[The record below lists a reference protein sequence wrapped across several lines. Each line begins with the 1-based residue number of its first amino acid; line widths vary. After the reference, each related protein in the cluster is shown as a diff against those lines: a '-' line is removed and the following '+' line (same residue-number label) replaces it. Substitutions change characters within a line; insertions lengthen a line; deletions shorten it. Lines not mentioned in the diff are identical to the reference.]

1 MIVERR
7 VELRF
12 GLQSREAETH
22 TNLSAVR
29 QDGRCLWVAGD
40 ETATIE
46 RLTAVLDGDGRVAGY
61 EGQTTVA
68 LADLVPLPAGPD
80 EEADIEGLA
89 RANGWL
95 WAIGSHS
102 LKRKKIKPGQRE
114 AKARKRLATVVRED
128 NRFIHVRLPLA
139 TGEDGLPAGRDEEA
153 DIEGLARGNGWLWAI
168 GSHSLKRK
176 KIKPGQSDAKS
187 RKRLATVVR
196 EDNRFILA
204 RLPLATGEDGLPGV
218 VREAG
223 DGRTAAVL
231 GLDKDSITDLLEDD
245 PHLAPFL
252 SIPSKD
258 NGIDIEGIAVHGDRL
273 YIGLRG
279 PVLRGWAVLV
289 EIRPET
295 DPDDPRRLRLRP
307 VGDGGDLYRTHFL
320 DLGGLGIRDLCPHGD
335 DLLVLTGPS
344 MDLDGPVRVVR
355 WRNAARLDA
364 AEIVPAD
371 ELETLGELPYGDG
384 DDHAEGIAVLDE
396 PGMRLMVVYDSP
408 SPDRLTESGGVLAD
422 VVRLG

>member
-1 MIVERR
+1 MDVERR
-7 VELRF
+7 VTLRF
-12 GLQSREAETH
+12 AEESREAETH

-46 RLTAVLDGDGRVAGY
+46 RLTAVVGEDGRVTGY
-61 EGQTTVA
+61 DGHVTVN
-68 LADLVPLPAGPD
+68 LADLVSLPAGP
-80 EEADIEGLA
+80 
-89 RANGWL
+89 
-95 WAIGSHS
+95 
-102 LKRKKIKPGQRE
+102 
-114 AKARKRLATVVRED
+114 
-128 NRFIHVRLPLA
+128 
-139 TGEDGLPAGRDEEA
+139 DEEA

-176 KIKPGQSDAKS
+176 KVKPGQSGAKS

-204 RLPLATGEDGLPGV
+204 RLPLVTGEDGLPEV
-218 VREAG
+218 VREDG
-223 DGRTAAVL
+223 GRTAAVL
-231 GLDKDSITDLLEDD
+231 GLRKDSITDLLEDD

-258 NGIDIEGIAVHGDRL
+258 NGIDIEGVAAHGDRL

-279 PVLRGWAVLV
+279 PVLRGWAVLI
-289 EIRPET
+289 EIRPGT
-295 DPDDPRRLRLRP
+295 DPKDPQRLRLLP
-307 VGDGGDLYRTHFL
+307 VGDDDALYHTHFM

-344 MDLDGPVRVVR
+344 MDLDGPVRVMR
-355 WRNAARLDA
+355 WRGAAKADA
-364 AEIVPAD
+364 PEIVTSD
-371 ELETLGELPYGDG
+371 DLELLGELPYGDG

-396 PGMRLMVVYDSP
+396 PDAPGLGILVVYDSP
-408 SPDRLTESGGVLAD
+408 SPARLTEDGGVVAD
-422 VVRLG
+422 VVRLGG

>member
-7 VELRF
+7 IELRF

-102 LKRKKIKPGQRE
+102 LKRKKIKPGQSA
-114 AKARKRLATVVRED
+114 AKA
-128 NRFIHVRLPLA
+128 
-139 TGEDGLPAGRDEEA
+139 
-153 DIEGLARGNGWLWAI
+153 
-168 GSHSLKRK
+168 
-176 KIKPGQSDAKS
+176 

-204 RLPLATGEDGLPGV
+204 RLPLVTGEDGLPAV

-231 GLDKDSITDLLEDD
+231 GLDKDSITDLLADD

-258 NGIDIEGIAVHGDRL
+258 NGIDIEGVAAHGDRL

-289 EIRPET
+289 EIRPDT
-295 DPDDPRRLRLRP
+295 DPGDPRRLRLLP
-307 VGDGGDLYRTHFL
+307 VGDGADRYRTHFL

-355 WRNAARLDA
+355 WPDAARLDA
-364 AEIVPAD
+364 AEIVPAE

-396 PGMRLMVVYDSP
+396 PGTRLMVVYDSP
-408 SPDRLTESGGVLAD
+408 SAARLTDAGGVLAD
-422 VVRLG
+422 VVDLG

>member
-12 GLQSREAETH
+12 EAESREAETH

-46 RLTAVLDGDGRVAGY
+46 RLTAVLDGDGRVTGY
-61 EGQTTVA
+61 EGQVTVA

-89 RANGWL
+89 RGNGWL
-95 WAIGSHS
+95 WAVGSHS
-102 LKRKKIKPGQRE
+102 LKRKKIKPG
-114 AKARKRLATVVRED
+114 
-128 NRFIHVRLPLA
+128 
-139 TGEDGLPAGRDEEA
+139 
-153 DIEGLARGNGWLWAI
+153 
-168 GSHSLKRK
+168 HSA
-176 KIKPGQSDAKS
+176 AKS
-187 RKRLATVVR
+187 RRRLGTVVR

-204 RLPLATGEDGLPGV
+204 RLPLVTGADGLPEV
-218 VREAG
+218 VREDG
-223 DGRTAAVL
+223 DRTAAVL
-231 GLDKDSITDLLEDD
+231 GLDKDSLTDLLEDD

-258 NGIDIEGIAVHGDRL
+258 NGIDIEGIAAHGDRL

-289 EIRPET
+289 EIRPAT
-295 DPDDPRRLRLRP
+295 DPGDPRRLRLLP

-355 WRNAARLDA
+355 WRGAARLDA
-364 AEIVPAD
+364 AEIVAAG
-371 ELETLGELPYGDG
+371 ELETLGELPYGAG
-384 DDHAEGIAVLDE
+384 DDHAEGIAVLDG
-396 PGMRLMVVYDSP
+396 PGTRLMVVYDSP
-408 SPDRLTESGGVLAD
+408 SPGRLTAGGGVLAD
-422 VVRLG
+422 VVDLG

>member
-12 GLQSREAETH
+12 GLESREAETH

-46 RLTAVLDGDGRVAGY
+46 RLTAVLDGDGRVTGYAG
-61 EGQTTVA
+61 QSTVA
-68 LADLVPLPAGPD
+68 LADLVPLPAGPG
-80 EEADIEGLA
+80 EEADVEGLA
-89 RANGWL
+89 R
-95 WAIGSHS
+95 S
-102 LKRKKIKPGQRE
+102 
-114 AKARKRLATVVRED
+114 
-128 NRFIHVRLPLA
+128 
-139 TGEDGLPAGRDEEA
+139 
-153 DIEGLARGNGWLWAI
+153 NGWLWAI

-176 KIKPGQSDAKS
+176 KIKPGQSEAKA

-196 EDNRFILA
+196 EGNRFILA
-204 RLPLATGEDGLPGV
+204 RLPLVTGDDGLPRV
-218 VREAG
+218 VRADG
-223 DGRTAAVL
+223 GRTAAVL
-231 GLDKDSITDLLEDD
+231 GLDKDSITDLLTGD

-258 NGIDIEGIAVHGDRL
+258 NGIDIEGIAAHGDRL

-295 DPDDPRRLRLRP
+295 HPDDPRRLRLLP
-307 VGDGGDLYRTHFL
+307 VGDGGDRYRTHFL

-335 DLLVLTGPS
+335 DLLILTGPS
-344 MDLDGPVRVVR
+344 MGLDGPVRVVR
-355 WRNAARLDA
+355 WRDA
-364 AEIVPAD
+364 VKADTPEIVPAG
-371 ELETLGELPYGDG
+371 ELETLGDLPYGDG

-396 PGMRLMVVYDSP
+396 PGTRLLVVYDSP
-408 SPDRLTESGGVLAD
+408 SPARLTAEGGVLAD
-422 VVRLG
+422 VVDLG

>member
-46 RLTAVLDGDGRVAGY
+46 RLTAVLDGDGRVTGY
-61 EGQTTVA
+61 DAQATVA

-102 LKRKKIKPGQRE
+102 LKRKKIKPGQS
-114 AKARKRLATVVRED
+114 A
-128 NRFIHVRLPLA
+128 
-139 TGEDGLPAGRDEEA
+139 
-153 DIEGLARGNGWLWAI
+153 
-168 GSHSLKRK
+168 
-176 KIKPGQSDAKS
+176 AKS

-196 EDNRFILA
+196 EDNRFILV
-204 RLPLATGEDGLPGV
+204 RLPLATGEDGLPAV
-218 VREAG
+218 VREDG
-223 DGRTAAVL
+223 DRTAAVL
-231 GLDKDSITDLLEDD
+231 GLDKDSVTDLLADD

-258 NGIDIEGIAVHGDRL
+258 NGIDIEGIAAHGDRL

-295 DPDDPRRLRLRP
+295 DPDDPRRLRLLP
-307 VGDGGDLYRTHFL
+307 VGDGKDRYRTHFL

-355 WRNAARLDA
+355 WRDAVRLDA
-364 AEIVPAD
+364 AEIVTAD
-371 ELETLGELPYGDG
+371 ELETLCDLPYGDG

-396 PGMRLMVVYDSP
+396 PGTRLLVVYDSP
-408 SPDRLTESGGVLAD
+408 SAGRLTDGGGVLAD
-422 VVRLG
+422 IVDVG

>member
-12 GLQSREAETH
+12 GLESREAETH

-46 RLTAVLDGDGRVAGY
+46 RLTAAVDGAGRVTGY
-61 EGQTTVA
+61 GDQLTVA
-68 LADLVPLPAGPD
+68 LADLVPLPAGAD
-80 EEADIEGLA
+80 EEADIEGLG

-95 WAIGSHS
+95 WAVGSHS
-102 LKRKKIKPGQRE
+102 LKRKKIKPGQSD

-128 NRFIHVRLPLA
+128 NRFILVRLPLV
-139 TGEDGLPAGRDEEA
+139 TGEDGLPR
-153 DIEGLARGNGWLWAI
+153 
-168 GSHSLKRK
+168 
-176 KIKPGQSDAKS
+176 
-187 RKRLATVVR
+187 VVR
-196 EDNRFILA
+196 ED
-204 RLPLATGEDGLPGV
+204 G
-218 VREAG
+218 
-223 DGRTAAVL
+223 GRTAAVL
-231 GLDKDSITDLLEDD
+231 GLHKDSITDLLAGD

-258 NGIDIEGIAVHGDRL
+258 NGVDIEGIAAHGDRL
-273 YIGLRG
+273 YIGFRG

-289 EIRPET
+289 EIRPGT
-295 DPDDPRRLRLRP
+295 DPDDPRRLRALP

-335 DLLVLTGPS
+335 DLLILTGPS

-355 WRNAARLDA
+355 WRGAAKADA
-364 AEIVPAD
+364 AEIVTAA
-371 ELETLGELPYGDG
+371 ELEVLGELPHGDG
-384 DDHAEGIAVLDE
+384 DDHAEGIAVLDG
-396 PGMRLMVVYDSP
+396 PGTRMLVVYDSP
-408 SPDRLTESGGVLAD
+408 SPERLTAEGGVIAD
-422 VVRLG
+422 IVAFG

>member
-12 GLQSREAETH
+12 GLESREAETH

-46 RLTAVLDGDGRVAGY
+46 RLTAAVDGAGRVTGY
-61 EGQTTVA
+61 GDQLTVA
-68 LADLVPLPAGPD
+68 LADLVPLPAGAD
-80 EEADIEGLA
+80 EEADIEGLG

-95 WAIGSHS
+95 WAVGSHS
-102 LKRKKIKPGQRE
+102 LKRKKIKPGQSD

-128 NRFIHVRLPLA
+128 NRFILVRLPLV
-139 TGEDGLPAGRDEEA
+139 TGEDGLPR
-153 DIEGLARGNGWLWAI
+153 
-168 GSHSLKRK
+168 
-176 KIKPGQSDAKS
+176 
-187 RKRLATVVR
+187 VVR
-196 EDNRFILA
+196 ED
-204 RLPLATGEDGLPGV
+204 G
-218 VREAG
+218 
-223 DGRTAAVL
+223 GRTAAVL
-231 GLDKDSITDLLEDD
+231 GLGKDSITDLLAGD

-258 NGIDIEGIAVHGDRL
+258 NGVDIEGIAAHGDRL
-273 YIGLRG
+273 YIGFRG

-289 EIRPET
+289 EIRPGT
-295 DPDDPRRLRLRP
+295 DPDDPRRLRALP

-335 DLLVLTGPS
+335 DLLILTGPS

-355 WRNAARLDA
+355 WRGAAKADA
-364 AEIVPAD
+364 AEIVTAA
-371 ELETLGELPYGDG
+371 ELEVLGELPHGDG

-396 PGMRLMVVYDSP
+396 PGTRMLVVYDSP
-408 SPDRLTESGGVLAD
+408 SPERLTAEGGVIAD
-422 VVRLG
+422 IVAFG

>member
-12 GLQSREAETH
+12 GAESRAAGTH

-46 RLTAVLDGDGRVAGY
+46 RLTAVTGPGGLVTCYDGHR
-61 EGQTTVA
+61 TVR
-68 LADLVPLPAGPD
+68 LADLVELPAGPE

-89 RANGWL
+89 RAGGWL

-102 LKRKKIKPGQRE
+102 LKRKKIKPGR
-114 AKARKRLATVVRED
+114 
-128 NRFIHVRLPLA
+128 
-139 TGEDGLPAGRDEEA
+139 
-153 DIEGLARGNGWLWAI
+153 
-168 GSHSLKRK
+168 
-176 KIKPGQSDAKS
+176 SDAKS

-204 RLPLATGEDGLPGV
+204 RLPLVQDADGLPQV
-218 VREAG
+218 VRADG
-223 DGRTAAVL
+223 DRTAAVL
-231 GLDKDSITDLLEDD
+231 GLKGDSIADLLARD

-252 SIPSKD
+252 AIPSKD
-258 NGIDIEGIAVHGDRL
+258 NGLDVEGIAAHGDRL

-289 EIRPET
+289 EIRP
-295 DPDDPRRLRLRP
+295 DPEPDARGRLRLLP
-307 VGDGGDLYRTHFL
+307 VGAGGDLYRTHFL
-320 DLGGLGIRDLCPHGD
+320 DLGGLGIRDLCPDGD

-344 MDLDGPVRVVR
+344 MSLSGPVRVVR
-355 WRNAARLDA
+355 WPGAAAVDYPDIVSA
-364 AEIVPAD
+364 AELQV
-371 ELETLGELPYGDG
+371 LGELPHGDG
-384 DDHAEGIAVLDE
+384 EDHAEGVALLAGDDGR
-396 PGMRLMVVYDSP
+396 PGTRLLVVYDSP
-408 SPDRLTESGGVLAD
+408 SPDRLTEQGGVLAD
-422 VVRLG
+422 VVALPL

>member
-12 GLQSREAETH
+12 GHESRQAETH

-29 QDGRCLWVAGD
+29 QDGRCLWTAGD

-46 RLTAVLDGDGRVAGY
+46 RLTAVTGPGGRVTGY
-61 EGQTTVA
+61 DGHRTIA
-68 LADLVPLPAGPD
+68 LADLVELPAGPG

-89 RANGWL
+89 SGDGWL

-102 LKRKKIKPGQRE
+102 LKRKRIKAGQSA
-114 AKARKRLATVVRED
+114 AKA
-128 NRFIHVRLPLA
+128 
-139 TGEDGLPAGRDEEA
+139 
-153 DIEGLARGNGWLWAI
+153 
-168 GSHSLKRK
+168 
-176 KIKPGQSDAKS
+176 

-204 RLPLATGEDGLPGV
+204 RLPLTEGADGLPEV

-231 GLDKDSITDLLEDD
+231 GLNGDSITDLLADD

-258 NGIDIEGIAVHGDRL
+258 NGIDIEGVAVHGDRL

-279 PVLRGWAVLV
+279 PVLRGWAVLI

-295 DPDDPRRLRLRP
+295 HPRDPHRLRLRP
-307 VGDGGDLYRTHFL
+307 VGDGKAHYRTHFL
-320 DLGGLGIRDLCPHGD
+320 DLGGLGVRDLCPHGD
-335 DLLVLTGPS
+335 DLLILTGPS
-344 MDLDGPVRVVR
+344 MSLSGPVRVVR
-355 WRNAARLDA
+355 WPGAAK
-364 AEIVPAD
+364 AEAPGVVTAG
-371 ELETLGELPYGDG
+371 ELQVLGELPHGDG
-384 DDHAEGIAVLDE
+384 EDHAEGIAVLAGGQGPDL
-396 PGMRLMVVYDSP
+396 RLLVVYDSP
-408 SPDRLTESGGVLAD
+408 SAARLTESGGVLAD
-422 VVRLG
+422 VVAVAP

>member
-12 GLQSREAETH
+12 GLESREAETH

-46 RLTAVLDGDGRVAGY
+46 RLTAVLDGDGRVTGY
-61 EGQTTVA
+61 EGQATVA

-89 RANGWL
+89 RSNGWL
-95 WAIGSHS
+95 WA
-102 LKRKKIKPGQRE
+102 
-114 AKARKRLATVVRED
+114 V
-128 NRFIHVRLPLA
+128 
-139 TGEDGLPAGRDEEA
+139 
-153 DIEGLARGNGWLWAI
+153 

-176 KIKPGQSDAKS
+176 KIKPGQSGAKA

-204 RLPLATGEDGLPGV
+204 RLPLVTGDDGLPRV
-218 VREAG
+218 VRADG
-223 DGRTAAVL
+223 DRTAAVL
-231 GLDKDSITDLLEDD
+231 GLDKDSITDLLTGD

-258 NGIDIEGIAVHGDRL
+258 NGIDIEGIAAHGDRL

-295 DPDDPRRLRLRP
+295 HPDDPRRLRLLP
-307 VGDGGDLYRTHFL
+307 VGDGGDRYRTHFL

-335 DLLVLTGPS
+335 DLLILTGPS

-355 WRNAARLDA
+355 WRDA
-364 AEIVPAD
+364 VEADAPEIVPAG
-371 ELETLGELPYGDG
+371 ELETLGDLPYGDG

-396 PGMRLMVVYDSP
+396 PGTRLLVVYDSP
-408 SPDRLTESGGVLAD
+408 SPARLTAEGGVLAD
-422 VVRLG
+422 VVDLG

>member
-12 GLQSREAETH
+12 GRESREAQTH

-46 RLTAVLDGDGRVAGY
+46 RLTAASGADGRVTGY
-61 EGQTTVA
+61 AAQATVA

-89 RANGWL
+89 R
-95 WAIGSHS
+95 
-102 LKRKKIKPGQRE
+102 
-114 AKARKRLATVVRED
+114 
-128 NRFIHVRLPLA
+128 
-139 TGEDGLPAGRDEEA
+139 RD
-153 DIEGLARGNGWLWAI
+153 GWLWAI

-176 KIKPGQSDAKS
+176 KIKPGQSGAKA

-204 RLPLATGEDGLPGV
+204 RLPLVTGDGGLPEVVAEDG
-218 VREAG
+218 E
-223 DGRTAAVL
+223 RTAAVL
-231 GLDKDSITDLLEDD
+231 GGHGDSLTDLLEDD

-258 NGIDIEGIAVHGDRL
+258 NGIDIEGIAAHGDRL

-279 PVLRGWAVLV
+279 PVLRGWAVLL
-289 EIRPET
+289 EIRPGAH
-295 DPDDPRRLRLRP
+295 PKDPRRLRLRP
-307 VGDGGDLYRTHFL
+307 VGDGEDLYRTHFL

-344 MDLDGPVRVVR
+344 MDLDGPVRLVR
-355 WRNAARLDA
+355 WRGAASADA
-364 AEIVPAD
+364 AEIVTAE
-371 ELETLGELPYGDG
+371 ELEVLGELPHGDG

-396 PGMRLMVVYDSP
+396 SDGSGTRLLVVYDSP
-408 SPDRLTESGGVLAD
+408 SPERLTEHGGVLAD
-422 VVRLG
+422 VVNLGR

>member
-12 GLQSREAETH
+12 AQESREAETH

-46 RLTAVLDGDGRVAGY
+46 RLTATLDGDGRVTAY
-61 EGQTTVA
+61 EGQATVA
-68 LADLVPLPAGPD
+68 LADLVPLPAGPG

-95 WAIGSHS
+95 WAVGSHS
-102 LKRKKIKPGQRE
+102 LKRKKVKQGQSD

-128 NRFIHVRLPLA
+128 NRFILVRLPLV
-139 TGEDGLPAGRDEEA
+139 TGDDGLP
-153 DIEGLARGNGWLWAI
+153 
-168 GSHSLKRK
+168 S
-176 KIKPGQSDAKS
+176 
-187 RKRLATVVR
+187 VVR
-196 EDNRFILA
+196 ED
-204 RLPLATGEDGLPGV
+204 G
-218 VREAG
+218 
-223 DGRTAAVL
+223 GRTAALL
-231 GLDKDSITDLLEDD
+231 GLDKDSLTDLLRDD

-258 NGIDIEGIAVHGDRL
+258 NGIDIEGVAAHGDRL
-273 YIGLRG
+273 YIGFRG

-289 EIRPET
+289 EIRPGEHPR
-295 DPDDPRRLRLRP
+295 DPQRLRALP
-307 VGDGGDLYRTHFL
+307 VGDGGELYRTHFL
-320 DLGGLGIRDLCPHGD
+320 DLRGLGIRDLCPHGD

-344 MDLDGPVRVVR
+344 MDLDGPVQVVR
-355 WRNAARLDA
+355 WRNAAKADA
-364 AEIVPAD
+364 AEIVTSD
-371 ELETLGELPYGDG
+371 ELEVVGDLPYGDG

-396 PGMRLMVVYDSP
+396 GPGTRVLVVYDSP
-408 SPDRLTESGGVLAD
+408 SPERLTADGGVLAD
-422 VVRLG
+422 VVTLPE